1 VAKNKNNEE
10 TKNNDLAILIFSPP
24 FWQQVPKTRRGN
36 TIINNLSKEEDRKE
50 GRKGTPWRKYASC
63 LSRMM
68 IPEGA
73 HHQRENLMRMKDPD
87 KKGEEDDDGNQSQK
101 ASGH

>member
-24 FWQQVPKTRRGN
+24 FWQQVPKTRRGS

-50 GRKGTPWRKYASC
+50 GRKGTP
-63 LSRMM
+63 
-68 IPEGA
+68 
-73 HHQRENLMRMKDPD
+73 
-87 KKGEEDDDGNQSQK
+87 
-101 ASGH
+101 